1 MDKINN
7 TFKYKSPFLKFGH
20 ICLILGIILSLTG
33 YLMDKSF
40 ILISLG
46 VALAALAILLFYL
59 LYFILYINFFTKIK
73 KYTAKYNLDE
83 IKAEMC
89 EPTTYTLYDAYLTRN
104 YIVAPNNGNLFICKY
119 SELLWIFKNV
129 VSYNGIQVSRGVN
142 GYVNDDKQ
150 LQYIFV
156 NIPEGAIEKVF
167 EFILSRNPNV
177 LIGFTKENK
186 ETYKSIRNTI

>member
-7 TFKYKSPFLKFGH
+7 IFKFKSSLLKFGN
-20 ICLILGIILSLTG
+20 ISLIIGIILFIVG
-33 YLMDKSF
+33 YFMDKSF

-46 VALAALAILLFYL
+46 VALVIIAIFIFYL
-59 LYFILYINFFTKIK
+59 LYFIQYINFTIKIK
-73 KYTAKYNLDE
+73 KYSAKYNLDE
-83 IKAEMC
+83 IKSEMC
-89 EPTTYTLYDAYLTRN
+89 EPITYTLYDSYLTKN

-142 GYVNDDKQ
+142 GYVNYNKQ

-156 NIPEGAIEKVF
+156 NIPDGAIEKVF
-167 EFILSRNPNV
+167 ELILSRNPNV

-186 ETYKSIRNTI
+186 EKYKSIRNTI